1 MSLGVTSPVAA
12 VRVAGGTWRDDLRAV
27 VMVWKREAIRFS
39 RQRMRIV
46 TSAVQPVL
54 FLFVLGT
61 GLSTI
66 VLPSRATGGFDFR
79 TFIFPGVI
87 AMTVLFSGIFSA
99 ISIVWDREFGFLREM
114 LVAPIRRGSLVV
126 GKCIGGATVASVQG
140 LIMLALAGL
149 VGVPYAPVLMLTL
162 VGEIVLM
169 AVSLTAVGI
178 VMASRMEQ
186 IESFQ
191 FVTQFVVLPMFF
203 LSGAMFPLADLP
215 RWLAV
220 LTKLDPLTYAVD
232 PMRQAV
238 LSHVPSSSSAAA
250 RVLTAGV
257 TWNGWRV
264 PIGLQLGIVAAF
276 GLLALVVSVVQFS
289 RPE

>member
-1 MSLGVTSPVAA
+1 MSVGVRAPVAG
-12 VRVAGGTWRDDLRAV
+12 VRMAGGTWRDDLRAV

-46 TSAVQPVL
+46 TSVVQPVL

-66 VLPSRATGGFDFR
+66 VHPSSATGGFNFK

-126 GKCIGGATVASVQG
+126 GKCIGGATVASTQG

-149 VGVPYAPVLMLTL
+149 VGVPYAPTLLLTL
-162 VGEIVLM
+162 IGEIVLM
-169 AVSLTAVGI
+169 ALALTAVGI
-178 VMASRMEQ
+178 VMASRMQQ

-191 FVTQFVVLPMFF
+191 FVTQFFVLPMFF
-203 LSGAMFPLADLP
+203 LSGAMFPLVNLP

-232 PMRQAV
+232 PMRKAV
-238 LSHVPSSSSAAA
+238 LSHVAGSGRVE
-250 RVLTAGV
+250 RVLTTGV
-257 TWNGWRV
+257 TWNGWPV
-264 PIGLQLGIVAAF
+264 PVWLELGIVAAL
-276 GLLALVVSVVQFS
+276 GLGALLVAIAQFS